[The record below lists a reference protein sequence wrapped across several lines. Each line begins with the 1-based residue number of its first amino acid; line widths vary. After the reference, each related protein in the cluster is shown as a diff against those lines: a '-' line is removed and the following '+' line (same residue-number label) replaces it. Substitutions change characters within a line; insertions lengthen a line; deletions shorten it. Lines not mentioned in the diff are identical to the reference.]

1 MELREKITSILSDI
15 DKLWQGDVSSAAL
28 PGNAYFLNEN
38 DILCCE
44 RTTGTSR
51 YPYDA
56 DGLVVWAHD
65 NGYIDACESTF
76 TIFKTAHFA
85 EDPSIGFFAGIPLD
99 DGSFYPIS
107 VFGASRQL
115 FEPLPVRRYTVFSR
129 RCAYYIADTDNV
141 TFAVRL
147 HVDSDKKIHFAF
159 TAINKLDEPVP
170 FYMASSIEAL
180 LRFAESEIFWDR
192 MSKFGKRYENGSY
205 ILRGGDN
212 CLVINETSC
221 GGSIEGEYH
230 TVAKSDVLGIS
241 GRCLANALSLQSGI
255 YEKQKTC
262 VNTTEIPVAADMVH
276 YELEGGE
283 MIRREYE
290 LSYYHDV
297 DDAETHIYDNVDLC
311 SIDEKLEAM
320 DEAEKAKFD
329 TMQIKLSD
337 WDGNLNPQVLAKFI
351 KNVQKQVSFCALGK
365 NYAGPHIGI
374 RDVFQQLES
383 SLIWQPEQ
391 SRDKIITALNFIME
405 DGRPPRQFSLPASPE
420 DIPDMDLRKYV
431 DQGVWIISTIYTYLS
446 YTDDWSILNE
456 ECSYYVPM
464 EDNSALKAKSS
475 IKDSVLCHII
485 KIVDFLIRNIDGET
499 GCLHALYGDWNDAID
514 GLGKTK
520 DEEKEFGTG
529 VSVMA
534 SLQLYRNMFEMT
546 EILNKVGGYENKIAE
561 YEKIADKLR
570 KGLEKYAVEEN
581 ADGEKRIIHGWGDKM
596 EYKLGS
602 FCDCDGKARRSTTAN
617 SFWVLSGMINNDP
630 EMKETV
636 LNSFKAVKSKYGLM
650 TFDEPFTPDMRE
662 KAGRISG
669 ITPGTYENAASY
681 VHASMF
687 AIMAL
692 FSIGESK
699 FAWEEM
705 ENSVV
710 ISHPN
715 CTMTAFV
722 MPNSYCRT
730 EKYEIDGASM
740 GDWYTGSGTVLMKSL
755 IKYGF
760 GIAPDLE
767 GLTIQTPSY
776 MPFSEGEI
784 NIKVKGHPIT
794 LKYEKGDGER
804 QYFVDGIL
812 QKAEFNA
819 LMNTYNLYIHSENI
833 HDFMQITVEN

>member
-1 MELREKITSILSDI
+1 MEFREKIESILSDI
-15 DKLWQGDVSSAAL
+15 ERLMQGDTASAAL
-28 PGNAYFLNEN
+28 PGNAFFLNDN
-38 DILCCE
+38 DVLCCE

-85 EDPSIGFFAGIPLD
+85 EDPSIGFFAGIPLE
-99 DGSFYPIS
+99 DGNFYPIS
-107 VFGASRQL
+107 IFGASRQL
-115 FEPLPVRRYTVFSR
+115 FEPLPVKRYTVFSR
-129 RCAYYIADTDNV
+129 RCAYYIADTDNI

-147 HVDSDKKIHFAF
+147 HVDAQKKIHFAF
-159 TAINKLDEPVP
+159 TAINKLYEPVP
-170 FYMASSIEAL
+170 FYMASNIEAIV
-180 LRFAESEIFWDR
+180 RFAESEIFWDR

-212 CLVINETSC
+212 CLVINELAE
-221 GGSIEGEYH
+221 GGEIEGEYH

-262 VNTTEIPVAADMVH
+262 VNTTELPVAADMVH
-276 YELEGGE
+276 YEISPKG

-290 LSYYHDV
+290 LSYYYNVPEAESHITDV
-297 DDAETHIYDNVDLC
+297 VDLAK
-311 SIDEKLEAM
+311 IDGDLAAM
-320 DEAEKAKFD
+320 DEAEKSKFD
-329 TMQIKLSD
+329 TMQIKFSD
-337 WDGNLNPQVLAKFI
+337 WEGKLNPEVLGKFI
-351 KNVQKQVSFCALGK
+351 KSVQKQVSFCALGK
-365 NYAGPHIGI
+365 NYAGRHIGI

-383 SLIWQPEQ
+383 SLIWQPED
-391 SRDKIITALNFIME
+391 SRAKIITALNFIME
-405 DGRPPRQFSLPASPE
+405 DGRPPRQFSLPATPDE
-420 DIPDMDLRKYV
+420 IPDMDLRKYV

-446 YTDDWSILNE
+446 FTDDWSILDE
-456 ECSYYVPM
+456 ECSYYIPF
-464 EDNSALKAKSS
+464 EDNSALKAKSE
-475 IKDSVLCHII
+475 IRDSVLCHIV
-485 KIVDFLIRNIDGET
+485 KIVDFLIRNIDEET
-499 GCLHALYGDWNDAID
+499 GCLRALYGDWNDAID
-514 GLGKTK
+514 GLGRTK
-520 DEEKEFGTG
+520 DEGKEFGTG

-546 EILNKVGGYENKIAE
+546 EILKKVGGYEDKIALYKE
-561 YEKIADKLR
+561 VSDKLCT
-570 KGLEKYAVEEN
+570 GLNKYAIDVN
-581 ADGEKRIIHGWGDKM
+581 DLGDKRIIHGWGDKM

-602 FCDCDGKARRSTTAN
+602 FRDCDGKARRSTTAN
-617 SFWVLSGMINNDP
+617 SFWVLSGMIDKDP
-630 EMKETV
+630 SMKSTV
-636 LNSFKAVKSKYGLM
+636 VNSFTAVKSKYGLM

-669 ITPGTYENAASY
+669 ITPGTYENAAAY

-692 FSIGESK
+692 FSVGESK

-715 CTMTAFV
+715 CTMTSFV

-755 IKYGF
+755 IKFGF
-760 GIAPDLE
+760 GINPDLN
-767 GLTIQTPSY
+767 GLTVQTPAY

-784 NIKVKGHPIT
+784 KIKVKGHPVT
-794 LKYEKGDGER
+794 LKYKKGDGER
-804 QYFVDGIL
+804 KYFVDG
-812 QKAEFNA
+812 AEQSATFDP
-819 LMNTYNLYIHSENI
+819 LMNTHKLYIPASNI
-833 HDFMQITVEN
+833 HDNMQILVEN